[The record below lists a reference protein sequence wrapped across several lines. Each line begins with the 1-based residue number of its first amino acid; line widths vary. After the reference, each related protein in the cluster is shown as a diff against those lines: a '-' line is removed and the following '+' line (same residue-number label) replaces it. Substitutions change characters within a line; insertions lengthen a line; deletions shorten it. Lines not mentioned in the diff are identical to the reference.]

1 MNDLGNMESLKS
13 DSLSCLSNRG
23 WGDGVNFLKYIKEV
37 STQWFLLGFFYQKLS
52 FLVILLFYKFN
63 IQAEYSGLTGEII
76 LDEDG
81 QRTNFKLDL
90 LEKHRDSMKKT
101 GMWHED
107 SGVNYTLSAAEVDE
121 IIVTKLENMTLRVV
135 TAKVCIYDF
144 IHIQSICD
152 I

>member
-1 MNDLGNMESLKS
+1 MVFVGI
-13 DSLSCLSNRG
+13 
-23 WGDGVNFLKYIKEV
+23 FLD
-37 STQWFLLGFFYQKLS
+37 QKLS
-52 FLVILLFYKFN
+52 VLVILLFYKFN

-144 IHIQSICD
+144 IHIQNICD

>member
-1 MNDLGNMESLKS
+1 MGLYATAMNDLGNMESLKS

-37 STQWFLLGFFYQKLS
+37 STLWFLLGLS

-144 IHIQSICD
+144 IYI
-152 I
+152 

>member
-37 STQWFLLGFFYQKLS
+37 STLWFLLGLS

-144 IHIQSICD
+144 IYI
-152 I
+152 

>member
-1 MNDLGNMESLKS
+1 MVFVG
-13 DSLSCLSNRG
+13 
-23 WGDGVNFLKYIKEV
+23 I
-37 STQWFLLGFFYQKLS
+37 FYPG
-52 FLVILLFYKFN
+52 LVILLFYKFN

-144 IHIQSICD
+144 IHIQNIYD